1 MILLLIII
9 IFFLRFS
16 ECEAA
21 LMGSSFPK
29 NKSCEEVS
37 SDFGDS
43 APFALQLLGKLCRW
57 ALSCLSTQFEK
68 FENEKFEMP
77 VNRFVLFV

>member
-1 MILLLIII
+1 MINVTKFLCEYSYDLIADYYY
-9 IFFLRFS
+9 FFLRFS

-43 APFALQLLGKLCRW
+43 APFALQLLGKLCR
-57 ALSCLSTQFEK
+57 
-68 FENEKFEMP
+68 
-77 VNRFVLFV
+77 